1 MKTFLV
7 RGVPNSVQ
15 MDGWWM
21 SEPPR
26 ETTPKTGTKEQ
37 PFFPRLIALLALVVA
52 GDALTW
58 QADAGL
64 SLALFGLLILLVL
77 WLRNS
82 RSGGGGLVVYALLA
96 LPLVEQSQALS
107 LAFFGF
113 GFGLVLGTSWIVLGG
128 WQGITRGSPR
138 A

>member
-1 MKTFLV
+1 MKTFLI

-26 ETTPKTGTKEQ
+26 ETKPKTGTKEQ
-37 PFFPRLIALLALVVA
+37 PFFPRIIVLLALVIA

-64 SLALFGLLILLVL
+64 SLALFGLLILLAL

-82 RSGGGGLVVYALLA
+82 RRGWGGLVVYVLHWSSNRRRFR
-96 LPLVEQSQALS
+96 LPSSASASCWAQA
-107 LAFFGF
+107 
-113 GFGLVLGTSWIVLGG
+113 
-128 WQGITRGSPR
+128 GSS
-138 A
+138 